1 MIVRTGY
8 SFKNAIGK
16 LTDVIGRLKEL
27 GVSRFA
33 VADTNSTY
41 SFTRLTKLCE
51 GNSLNLVYGVELGV
65 SPNPEGKK
73 PSVDKWIFLAKSSLR
88 PLHELVYK
96 GTILPTRDP
105 AITYKCAVE
114 AQDLFKIMGPMTML
128 ESLDEVA
135 PEPRADLFL
144 GLSAAVPRALVR
156 RLLDRGHQPV
166 ALPNNRYPRAA
177 DLELYRITL
186 GSSKPGKGS
195 ASTQTYPQHILSDD
209 EWCNELSWLP
219 GDVLGQ
225 ALVNRDRILLDCN
238 ASIQK
243 AELLVPEKPKNL
255 LDMCQEGALSLG
267 IDLNDQVYS
276 DRLSRELDL
285 IQHKKFEDY
294 FYIVADMMQEARK
307 HMIVGPARGSSGGSL
322 VCYLLGITSVDPIRY
337 DLVFERFIDVT
348 RSDLPDIDVDLSDD
362 NRHLIFEYMEK
373 KYGRNRVARLGSVN
387 TFKAR
392 AVLNIVGSALKIA
405 PWHIR
410 DLETALIKRPDGDPR
425 VGNVI
430 EDTFKETFAGQ
441 EFLRKSPESR
451 IAERIEDHPAAAAQ
465 HAAGVI
471 LTDKPIFEYV
481 GVNGNTRASMCDKR
495 DAEAL
500 NLLKIDALG
509 LSQLSVFERCLK
521 AIGKDEEGNKFIESI
536 PIDEQDALNVLN
548 DMKYS
553 GIFQFVPGTA
563 VNAYVQKLREIG
575 GRIDSVEDICA
586 MTALVRPGPLG
597 SGATDSWIYRKAGIE
612 KIRYAH
618 PSLEPILNKTMGV
631 ITYQEQILNMG
642 REVAGMSWEDVTG
655 VRKAIA
661 KKMGSVFAEY
671 GEKWREGAHAISGI
685 PYELADKIWE
695 ELKEHGSYSFNR
707 CISGEETI
715 ELQSFNK
722 WVPVQKVMKISDLWR
737 IYEEEFPG
745 FKKPVIIS
753 LIDDGGL
760 PQRIKHI
767 YNNGYRRCL
776 RFSFD
781 DGSSVVCTP
790 EHKFIVNGEWQQAK
804 KSIPGDKWTAVEY
817 KKKNFNNGRG
827 KGHSKGKH
835 WGDVRSSGRTGETNP
850 AWINGKRAAIE
861 AFKVSMKGLNCEDCN
876 SIHNR
881 MEVHHNDFSNGDNRP
896 EDLSWL
902 CPGCHKKRHYKY
914 GRTRKGKKPQEIFY
928 KILVSVTSAG
938 IQETFDIEMENIPNF
953 KLSNGLI
960 THNSHAMAYA
970 LTSYHCCWLKWKY
983 PLEFAAATLD
993 SYSEPHS
1000 LIQILRELRD
1010 EGVSYIPIDIN
1021 HSIDHWSIINVDGKR
1036 TLLGPVQMVDGV
1048 GSKSVIEAIKCRKD
1062 GKPIEGAL
1070 GKRLTR
1076 ATTAISSL
1084 DPVRDAFRSIDLKAK
1099 NVVSEPQ
1106 PVSEIQLGDRDVCV
1120 FVLVEKVKQTDEND
1134 PIIVK
1139 KRGGWLKNGD
1149 TIAVQGWIRD
1159 DTQKIFFK
1167 IDCENSTMVKSFIE
1181 TARPGKSL
1189 YAMKGFVPPTF
1200 RMLKVTGFR
1209 YVGEFDNKGEMK

>member
-1 MIVRTGY
+1 MCIVRTGY
-8 SFKNAIGK
+8 SFKSAIGK

-41 SFTRLTKLCE
+41 SFTKLTKLCE
-51 GNSLNLVYGVELGV
+51 GANLNLVYGVELGV

-73 PSVDKWIFLAKSSLR
+73 PSVDKWVFLAKSSLR

-114 AQDLFKIMGPMTML
+114 AQDLFKIMGPMTLL
-128 ESLDEVA
+128 ESLDEIA
-135 PEPRADLFL
+135 PEPRSDLFL

-225 ALVNRDRILLDCN
+225 ALVNRDKILAECN

-243 AELLVPEKPKNL
+243 AELLVPEKPKTL
-255 LDMCQEGALSLG
+255 LDMCQEGALSIG
-267 IDLNDQVYS
+267 IDLNDQIYS

-285 IQHKKFEDY
+285 IQQKNFEDY

-307 HMIVGPARGSSGGSL
+307 CMIVGPARGSSGGSL
-322 VCYLLGITSVDPIRY
+322 VCYLLGITSVDPIKY

-362 NRHLIFEYMEK
+362 NRHLIFDYMEK

-387 TFKAR
+387 TFKAK
-392 AVLNIVGSALKIA
+392 AVLNIIGSALKIA

-430 EDTFKETFAGQ
+430 EDTFKETLAGQ

-495 DAEAL
+495 DAEVL

-521 AIGKDEEGNKFIESI
+521 AIGRDEEGNKFIESI

-612 KIRYAH
+612 RVRYAH
-618 PSLEPILNKTMGV
+618 PSLEPILSKTMGV

-685 PYELADKIWE
+685 PYELADKIWQ

-707 CISGEETI
+707 
-715 ELQSFNK
+715 
-722 WVPVQKVMKISDLWR
+722 
-737 IYEEEFPG
+737 
-745 FKKPVIIS
+745 
-753 LIDDGGL
+753 
-760 PQRIKHI
+760 
-767 YNNGYRRCL
+767 
-776 RFSFD
+776 
-781 DGSSVVCTP
+781 
-790 EHKFIVNGEWQQAK
+790 
-804 KSIPGDKWTAVEY
+804 
-817 KKKNFNNGRG
+817 
-827 KGHSKGKH
+827 
-835 WGDVRSSGRTGETNP
+835 
-850 AWINGKRAAIE
+850 
-861 AFKVSMKGLNCEDCN
+861 
-876 SIHNR
+876 
-881 MEVHHNDFSNGDNRP
+881 
-896 EDLSWL
+896 
-902 CPGCHKKRHYKY
+902 
-914 GRTRKGKKPQEIFY
+914 
-928 KILVSVTSAG
+928 
-938 IQETFDIEMENIPNF
+938 
-953 KLSNGLI
+953 
-960 THNSHAMAYA
+960 SHAMAYA

-993 SYSEPHS
+993 SYSEAHS

-1010 EGVSYIPIDIN
+1010 EGVSYIPVDVN
-1021 HSIDHWSIINVDGKR
+1021 HSIHHWSIIDVEGKR

-1084 DPVRDAFRSIDLKAK
+1084 DPVRDAFLSIDLKAK

-1106 PVSEIQLGDRDVCV
+1106 SVSEIQLGDRDVCV

-1134 PIIVK
+1134 PTIVK

-1167 IDCENSTMVKSFIE
+1167 IDCENSTMVKSFVE

-1200 RMLKVTGFR
+1200 RMLKVTGIR
-1209 YVGEFDNKGEMK
+1209 YVGEMK